1 MQGTGDVTQSFEDV
15 GHSSSARN
23 MMNSFLIG
31 TLEGYDAD
39 ALAALQEK
47 LRAEKKREASREDL
61 DQGQFTLV
69 DYLLP
74 ILILFVSVFSWYMLT
89 FNDTSP
95 KNWISM
101 RIVESNHPIF
111 RVGGN
116 SISHGTDDLLIVLC
130 CCAVIIHLAS
140 NRLIFRT
147 WKN

>member
-39 ALAALQEK
+39 AQAALQEK

-61 DQGQFTLV
+61 DQGPYTFTLV

-95 KNWISM
+95 KN
-101 RIVESNHPIF
+101 
-111 RVGGN
+111 
-116 SISHGTDDLLIVLC
+116 
-130 CCAVIIHLAS
+130 
-140 NRLIFRT
+140 
-147 WKN
+147 